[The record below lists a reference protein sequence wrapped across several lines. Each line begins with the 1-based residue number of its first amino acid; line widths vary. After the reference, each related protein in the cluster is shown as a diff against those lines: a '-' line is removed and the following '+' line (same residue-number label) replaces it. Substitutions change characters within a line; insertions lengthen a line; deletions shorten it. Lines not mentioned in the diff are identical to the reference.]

1 MQNINDIFRERQC
14 IIESMG
20 FFNPLIL
27 EENNVVVTEGIIG
40 GIIEKLKA
48 LFAMIK
54 GWIDKLID
62 FIASKFGRGS
72 SGGGGGSTSSSSTT
86 VPKASNKKADKQMN
100 ELKEISNKIE
110 DINKTKVVIQTK
122 NKEIDKKI
130 DTLEDKV
137 KKITDEVV
145 EKENKSEYRQK
156 REKILAEIGECEEE
170 VRKWSNKLTE
180 LPKKV
185 EEQKK
190 KIEDLRRKAVNQ
202 SLFKVKVPDLRHAK
216 YAINDAITDCRKA
229 IASYDPYGQF
239 KGKSIQKYFLNSGN
253 EKEMTSEDFLKDE
266 VYKSYSHSAGKE
278 CIDQLRG
285 YQKKVEE
292 IYKKMENDAKNAD
305 ETESKKIL
313 DKAKSVNNVSQK
325 VIKTTLDWLNSY
337 VTKITNLRSSL
348 SVDDRN
354 IESAINSAESKL
366 LDMTDKKDGYY
377 NLYKDK
383 MNRAMDKVKKLT
395 ADLNSLK

>member
-1 MQNINDIFRERQC
+1 MQNIEDIFRERQC

-27 EENNVVVTEGIIG
+27 EENNVVVTEGILG
-40 GIIEKLKA
+40 GIVEKLKA

-62 FIASKFGRGS
+62 FIASKFGRG
-72 SGGGGGSTSSSSTT
+72 GGGGSSTSSSSTT
-86 VPKASNKKADKQMN
+86 VPKSSSNKKTDSQKK
-100 ELKEISNKIE
+100 ELKEISNKI
-110 DINKTKVVIQTK
+110 DDMNKTKVVIQTK

-130 DTLEDKV
+130 DSLEDRV
-137 KKITDEVV
+137 KKITDEVI
-145 EKENKSEYRQK
+145 EKANNSEYRQK
-156 REKILAEIGECEEE
+156 RDKILAEIGECEEE

-190 KIEDLRRKAVNQ
+190 KIEDLRRKSVDQ

-239 KGKSIQKYFLNSGN
+239 KGKSIQKYFLNSSN
-253 EKEMTSEDFLKDE
+253 DKEMTSEDFLKDE

-278 CIDQLRG
+278 CIDQLRN

-292 IYKKMENDAKNAD
+292 TYKKMENDAKNAD
-305 ETESKKIL
+305 ETEAKKIL

-354 IESAINSAESKL
+354 IESAIKDAESKL
-366 LDMTDKKDGYY
+366 FDLTDKKDGYY
-377 NLYKDK
+377 NLYKDN
-383 MNRAMDKVKKLT
+383 MNRAMDKIKKLREE
-395 ADLNSLK
+395 LKSLK